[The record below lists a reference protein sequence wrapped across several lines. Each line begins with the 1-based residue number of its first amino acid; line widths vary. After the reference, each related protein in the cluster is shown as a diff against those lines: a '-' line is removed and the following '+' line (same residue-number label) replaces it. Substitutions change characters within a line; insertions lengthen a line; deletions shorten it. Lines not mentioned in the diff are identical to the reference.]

1 KSKNKIPEIK
11 KALKKECEPIKK
23 TNLEA
28 ALEKLKINK
37 ENFGKELKELKAE
50 TKGKNAEAK
59 KKAEKTKDKLL
70 LACRSALPDEAV
82 AVMDAL
88 YILVGEKLEPK
99 FMPVLGSGGNDGNL
113 EFTNTFMHY
122 LQLILPLNDAKQVLI
137 YSRERLLAAV
147 FNMDMAES
155 LMVKGGVGQFFPG
168 GTGGANSTSGFEG
181 ESMVN
186 PWDFVL
192 AIEGALLFA
201 GSVAKRLDTKTV
213 GKASFPFTVDVS
225 AAGWSTI
232 SKEEADGGNRG
243 ELWLPLWKH
252 PATYPE
258 VAYLFS
264 EGKAQ
269 VGRRKAANGVDFS
282 RAIAGLG
289 IDRGIDNFQRIGFLT
304 GSRFGNMHLA
314 VPLGLFPVKSRPEVN
329 ILNDRSLTTWL
340 DQFRGIC
347 KDAPARLRQNLRKV
361 EETIFDFCRYGGEHR
376 LQTVVC
382 ALSRAGQA
390 IALSK
395 VFKKDK
401 INIAPL
407 MLSPKWIKAL
417 DDGTSEF
424 RITAAVA
431 AIGRDSTGIIG
442 NVRED
447 IEPVIW
453 DKKTS
458 RYQWAESDACIAPDV
473 IRAFTTVLHKRMLE
487 FTQNSLR
494 ELSLKSKVQ
503 AAPADIQRFLTGKLN
518 EPRILELFNGLTLI
532 NWQTAKKEQL
542 PNFKEQ
548 PGYRFCPEIN
558 RAYVLLKLI
567 FFPDELKWQ
576 SELVYIRPEMTIL
589 NRLKSNNNN
598 DMKLALQI
606 AWRRLKASGLVP
618 LINNKEVEKI
628 LVSPVEIRHLAS
640 ALLIPIS
647 HQTKLAEIVIKK

>member
-1 KSKNKIPEIK
+1 
-11 KALKKECEPIKK
+11 
-23 TNLEA
+23 
-28 ALEKLKINK
+28 
-37 ENFGKELKELKAE
+37 G
-50 TKGKNAEAK
+50 
-59 KKAEKTKDKLL
+59 KLL

-122 LQLILPLNDAKQVLI
+122 LQLILPLNDAEQELT
-137 YSRERLLAAV
+137 YSRERLLVAV
-147 FNMDMAES
+147 FNMGMAES
-155 LMVKGGVGQFFPG
+155 LMVKGGIGQFFPG
-168 GTGGANSTSGFEG
+168 GTGGANSTSGFKG

-289 IDRGIDNFQRIGFLT
+289 VDRGIDNFQRIGFLT

-347 KDAPARLRQNLRKV
+347 RKNDAPARLRQNLRKV